1 MPNDV
6 EIGSLTLQISAN
18 AQSAATQIDALSKS
32 LGGLNAAVGKM
43 QGLSQLSA
51 QLAKFSQDMNQLT
64 YAVGTFKEFKTAA
77 NAIKNTVKALKELET
92 LDMGNAEFNLRELTS
107 TFAILQDVD
116 KASGFTS
123 VVNNLKKL
131 PDVAKQLGE
140 MDVYAFAADIMNVSG
155 ALEPLAKQMDRV
167 SAGFAA
173 FPQKLNAVHSASVRT
188 AGGFSTLENRLN
200 RLFSFA
206 IARRIGRIFGDL
218 ITKSTQYVEDLNL
231 FTVAMGNYADKAKEY
246 AETVSETMGI
256 DPAQWLRHQ
265 GVFQTLATGFG
276 VTSDRA
282 AIMSK
287 NLTQLAY
294 DLSSFYNLP
303 IDKAMQKLESGFA
316 GEIEPVRR
324 LGYDLSKTALQ
335 ATAASLG
342 ITKLFADMTQAEKSQ
357 LRYYALM
364 TQVTQVQGD
373 MARTLEAPANQLR
386 ILKAQLE
393 VAARAIG
400 NIFIPLL
407 NAVLP
412 YLIAFAKFVR
422 LVADAI
428 ANFFGYKL
436 PEIDYS
442 GVSAGIGDV
451 DDAMEDLDDSTG
463 RTYNRAKKLKNLLA
477 SFDELNIIQSES
489 GGGSGNG
496 SGGIGDLGSSGWKDF
511 ELPEYDFL
519 GNLLGSRADAILEKF
534 KRKFGGLLRWVK
546 NHLSEIWDVV
556 KAIGIGLLGW
566 KVGSSLAKLFG
577 AANPGKIGL
586 GIGLSIAGFSLE
598 FSGARNIGAG
608 KAQLW
613 DYIKVA
619 LGSALG
625 IGGSLLLFGTGP
637 LGWTIGI
644 TAALTVLIA
653 GIRIGQKDR
662 LRAQIES
669 EFFNGVGKPI
679 SEIANAYNE
688 QMNAVTIRFTPLLDA
703 ADAIHRI
710 DNEVQ
715 TARLSLSGLMTGLG
729 EGSVITQEKA
739 DEIQAAFDNLYT
751 GMSDKLSAVDLLIR
765 DSLITA
771 MQDAAGQVG
780 IEVDAILGEL
790 ARITGNEEA
799 HLRDLKSQADTIIAS
814 LPGMVVGSDEY
825 NDAIERL
832 GAITGEMSAL
842 TQTMSPAAGEWQR
855 LKEQLS
861 GGVDFQSVED
871 AKAAIQSMAATS
883 QEAKDAIDK
892 AFQEADNYILGKI
905 DYAEKY
911 APEEVEFW
919 KSYRAVNKEAF
930 DQQKAN
936 IDNDFVDMA
945 NVIQNSLSDHLLD
958 VVRGTDSERAEDYY
972 NVAHETAENFIKP
985 ISDELESAFDRLGI
999 DGEVWV
1005 GDAVD
1010 QINQGL
1016 ILGFNSTTLEP
1027 VFRELDDIN
1036 EQMGTKFQY
1045 GAQTSLEYFKRGLES
1060 KKPSVLR
1067 DVANIGGDIE
1077 NTLTGFNADFATAGA
1092 VLGAGVTG
1100 GFEDGVAAINGA
1112 GENAGRNALRGFR
1125 AGAASQMTMLNDI
1138 GTEMGDAF
1146 GGNLLRAV
1154 QARVDAVGARL
1165 SNWWTHI
1172 RPRGG
1177 DPSDPYNWGNIE
1189 ITPFATGGIP
1199 KAGSL
1204 FLAGEGGGA
1213 ELVGSMG
1220 NQTAVANGDQIVS
1233 GIAYGVQMANAS
1245 EERVLREILNT
1256 LRQIAK
1262 TGGNVVFSP
1271 SPEAGRA
1278 IQYALN
1284 MYQTQRGY

>member
-32 LGGLNAAVGKM
+32 LGGLNTAVGKM

-131 PDVAKQLGE
+131 PSVAKQLGE

-613 DYIKVA
+613 DYIKLG

-625 IGGSLLLFGTGP
+625 IAGLTLIGG
-637 LGWTIGI
+637 
-644 TAALTVLIA
+644 TAGLIA
-653 GIRIGQKDR
+653 GIPLALTVAMVGIYVGFREEVEENLAEQFADIFSGALEPERYLAIVQRRFDEISRGMSEGIELNATVNADIGAIEDIILKLDNYR
-662 LRAQIES
+662 LKIE
-669 EFFNGVGKPI
+669 GVGTLTQDEVDEMNAAFANLKLQSGQYIEDTYDLLEHGLLTALRVLPDETKTAVQGYL
-679 SEIANAYNE
+679 SELGVLEGEAKTTLDKYNDLYQEAMNNANAALPGSE
-688 QMNAVTIRFTPLLDA
+688 EREKWLDA
-703 ADAIHRI
+703 AAEYQIAIGI
-710 DNEVQ
+710 
-715 TARLSLSGLMTGLG
+715 LTGAYVDG
-729 EGSVITQEKA
+729 A
-739 DEIQAAFDNLYT
+739 DQMRNAMFAAD
-751 GMSDKLSAVDLLIR
+751 
-765 DSLITA
+765 
-771 MQDAAGQVG
+771 
-780 IEVDAILGEL
+780 
-790 ARITGNEEA
+790 
-799 HLRDLKSQADTIIAS
+799 
-814 LPGMVVGSDEY
+814 
-825 NDAIERL
+825 
-832 GAITGEMSAL
+832 
-842 TQTMSPAAGEWQR
+842 
-855 LKEQLS
+855 
-861 GGVDFQSVED
+861 
-871 AKAAIQSMAATS
+871 
-883 QEAKDAIDK
+883 
-892 AFQEADNYILGKI
+892 
-905 DYAEKY
+905 
-911 APEEVEFW
+911 
-919 KSYRAVNKEAF
+919 
-930 DQQKAN
+930 AN
-936 IDNDFVDMA
+936 IDNVNFSNIDSIRQYLDRVGSAFEETKGTILEYWGGMIETAQREMNAALFVGDQDRANELAGIIESYKAASAISIQELEGVYTEETMGLVRRLLENAPGLVEQAVNNHDNGFINTLIAGLFGEDTNQAFLANQYGSDFVTDVILPA
-945 NVIQNSLSDHLLD
+945 LNVIMQEGSTEAAQVASSMLGAMTTWNAVDGQYMYRSSWLD
-958 VVRGTDSERAEDYY
+958 MVNAG
-972 NVAHETAENFIKP
+972 
-985 ISDELESAFDRLGI
+985 L
-999 DGEVWV
+999 
-1005 GDAVD
+1005 DAVD
-1010 QINQGL
+1010 
-1016 ILGFNSTTLEP
+1016 S
-1027 VFRELDDIN
+1027 
-1036 EQMGTKFQY
+1036 
-1045 GAQTSLEYFKRGLES
+1045 
-1060 KKPSVLR
+1060 
-1067 DVANIGGDIE
+1067 
-1077 NTLTGFNADFATAGA
+1077 LTGEA
-1092 VLGAGVTG
+1092 
-1100 GFEDGVAAINGA
+1100 EIA
-1112 GENAGRNALRGFR
+1112 GESLGTSVTDGFR